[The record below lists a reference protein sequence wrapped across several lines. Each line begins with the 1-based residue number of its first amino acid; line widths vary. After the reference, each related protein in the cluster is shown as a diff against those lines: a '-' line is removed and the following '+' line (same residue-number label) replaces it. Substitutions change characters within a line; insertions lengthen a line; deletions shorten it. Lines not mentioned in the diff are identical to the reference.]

1 MKTAIH
7 NIHICFINSPLLQ
20 NKGPKDSPLNLPQDG
35 QPEVKM
41 AKFSVL
47 HMNFLDVETL

>member
-20 NKGPKDSPLNLPQDG
+20 NKGPEDNPPNLPQDG

-41 AKFSVL
+41 AKFSVS
-47 HMNFLDVETL
+47 HINFLDVETL